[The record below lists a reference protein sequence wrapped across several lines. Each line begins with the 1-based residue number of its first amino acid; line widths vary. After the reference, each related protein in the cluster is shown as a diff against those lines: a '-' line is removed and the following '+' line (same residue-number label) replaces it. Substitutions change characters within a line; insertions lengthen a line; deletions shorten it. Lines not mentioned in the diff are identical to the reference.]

1 MRRFSLTRS
10 AQADLKSIARYTQ
23 SQWGIAQRNAYLKE
37 MDKAFNMLARDPLMG
52 KSCDEVLEG
61 YRKLPHGAHI
71 IYYKQP
77 SENKLIIIRILHASM
92 DVDSNIGA

>member
-1 MRRFSLTRS
+1 
-10 AQADLKSIARYTQ
+10 
-23 SQWGIAQRNAYLKE
+23 
-37 MDKAFNMLARDPLMG
+37 MG

-77 SENKLIIIRILHASM
+77 SENELIIIRILHASM